1 MDLSPALEDRLS
13 HGSHHIWKQVRS
25 NVRMSIQKNSMW
37 SSMLDKYLVD
47 FPNRSPLGRP
57 GIEFT
62 VGKRAGPTL
71 AKAVIGILDYS
82 PLAKDRG

>member
-1 MDLSPALEDRLS
+1 
-13 HGSHHIWKQVRS
+13 
-25 NVRMSIQKNSMW
+25 
-37 SSMLDKYLVD
+37 MLDKYLVD
-47 FPNRSPLGRP
+47 FPNRSTLGRP

-62 VGKRAGPTL
+62 VGKRAGSTL